1 MRNNRYCSKDINMAK
16 KYMKM
21 CSVSLILRER
31 KIKTTMKYYVAPV
44 RIAVINNAEDKRS
57 W

>member
-1 MRNNRYCSKDINMAK
+1 MKNNRYCSKDINMAK

-21 CSVSLILRER
+21 CSVSLIIRER